1 MKSLCIV
8 IKDELF
14 KFEAHIY
21 EIILF
26 IYLYLQG
33 YNLTWYSSSSIILH
47 SPIKGIHKYFF
58 VLAILRILIIP
69 VNENR
74 FAFVKKPY
82 TAFFAMRTWSF
93 CAMACQLSLLVTR
106 YIGIKHSFFVILADF
121 KNCRTDRYGIAFV
134 EQAIYHFLCREN
146 MKLLRYGLWAIS
158 SCYKICWH

>member
-1 MKSLCIV
+1 MSSFSCIKNSLVVIKMKSLCIV

-58 VLAILRILIIP
+58 VLAILKILIIP

-74 FAFVKKPY
+74 FAFVK
-82 TAFFAMRTWSF
+82 
-93 CAMACQLSLLVTR
+93 
-106 YIGIKHSFFVILADF
+106 
-121 KNCRTDRYGIAFV
+121 
-134 EQAIYHFLCREN
+134 QAIYCFLCHEN
-146 MKLLRYGLWAIS
+146 MKLLRYGLSAIS
-158 SCYKICWH
+158 SCYKIYWH